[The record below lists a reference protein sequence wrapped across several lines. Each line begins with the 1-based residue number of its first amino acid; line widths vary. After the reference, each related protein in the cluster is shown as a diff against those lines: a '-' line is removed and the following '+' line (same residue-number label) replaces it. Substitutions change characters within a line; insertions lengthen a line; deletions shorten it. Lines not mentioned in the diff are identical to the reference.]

1 MQGEAKPASGSVID
15 PVCGMSVDPAE
26 APAKWEHGGKKFFFC
41 CNHCAEKFAAHPEQY
56 LGRNWKPAPPSLV
69 QLGASSSA
77 TSKPQKPPAVSGKE
91 GVRRPADVERSLG
104 SAARYFC
111 PMDPEVVSSQPG
123 SCPKCGMALEPE
135 LLSGVKSEYVCPMH
149 PEVVSER
156 PGACPKCGMALE
168 PRITAAGAPAEDDS
182 ELRFMRLRF
191 WIGAA
196 LTVPLLILSMGGML
210 ASGWLREFDMSPAS
224 AWLQLALASPVVLW
238 AGAPFF
244 ERGWNSLRT
253 RNLNMFTLIAMGT
266 GVAFLYSLVVT
277 ILPASLLPENIQHA
291 GRPDVFFEVS
301 AGITVLVLLGQVMEL
316 RARKQTSS
324 AIRALLDLSPKMARR
339 VAEDDSEADVPLHRV
354 IAGDRLRV
362 RPGEKIPV
370 DGRVLEGKSSVDES
384 MVTGESIPVL
394 KEPGDKLI
402 GGTLN
407 GTGSMLLVAE
417 RVGSETLLAQIVA
430 MVATAQRS
438 RAPVQRLADRVAAIF
453 VPAVIVCAIAAFAG
467 WFLFGPE
474 PRFAHALVSAVAVL
488 IIACP
493 CALGLATPMAIMVG
507 TGQGAR
513 HGVLVRDARALEKM
527 EKVDT
532 LVIDKT
538 GTLTQGKPQ
547 VTEIRTVSPSTGNR
561 FYEQEVLQAVASVE
575 RHSEHPLAAA
585 IVRAAEE
592 RGIALLP
599 VSEFESEPGR
609 GVEATV
615 ICPEGKIKVLV
626 GNREKMRD
634 AGIDVSQIEIT
645 SQQNANSAGTVLFI
659 ALNGELAAIITV
671 ADPVRESSSEVLGRL
686 RRAGINVF
694 MATGDN
700 RATAEAVA
708 RKLGITRF
716 ESEVAPARKAE
727 LVCDLQSQG
736 KRVAM
741 AGDGVNDAPA
751 LAQADVGI
759 AMGTGTD
766 VALESADM
774 ALLKG
779 DLRGILRAR
788 RLSEAVM
795 RNIRQNLFFAFAY
808 NAAGIPLA
816 AGALYPLFHTT
827 LSPIFAAAAMSLSSV
842 SVIGNSLR
850 LRRVRL

>member
-1 MQGEAKPASGSVID
+1 MQSNLKPAAGSVVD
-15 PVCGMSVDPAE
+15 PVCSMNVDPAK
-26 APAKWEHGGKKFFFC
+26 AAAKREHGGKQFFFC
-41 CNHCAEKFAAHPEQY
+41 CNPCAEKFAAHPEQY
-56 LGRNWKPAPPSLV
+56 LGNKGRIPSAPLV
-69 QLGASSSA
+69 QLGASRIAGSISRI
-77 TSKPQKPPAVSGKE
+77 PAPASPDE
-91 GVRRPADVERSLG
+91 AVRRSADVERSLG
-104 SAARYFC
+104 SAAKYFC

-135 LLSGVKSEYVCPMH
+135 LLSSVKTEYVCPMH
-149 PEVVSER
+149 PEVVSDR

-168 PRITAAGAPAEDDS
+168 PRITAAGAPAADDS
-182 ELRFMRLRF
+182 ELRSMLLRF

-210 ASGWLREFDMSPAS
+210 TSGWLREFDMSPAS
-224 AWLQLALASPVVLW
+224 AWLQLALAAPVVLW

-266 GVAFLYSLVVT
+266 GVAFLHSLVVT
-277 ILPASLLPENIQHA
+277 ILPANLLPENIQH
-291 GRPDVFFEVS
+291 GGHPDVFFEVS

-316 RARKQTSS
+316 RARKQTSR

-339 VAEDDSEADVPLHRV
+339 VAEDDSEADVPLHQV

-370 DGRVLEGKSSVDES
+370 DGRVLEGKSSIDES

-407 GTGSMLLVAE
+407 GTGSMLMVAE

-438 RAPVQRLADRVAAIF
+438 RAPIQRLADRVAAIF
-453 VPAVIVCAIAAFAG
+453 VPAVIACAIAAFVG

-513 HGVLVRDARALEKM
+513 HGVLVRDARALEEM

-547 VTEIRTVSPSTGNR
+547 VTEMRTVSPGTGSK
-561 FYEQEVLQAVASVE
+561 FSEQEVLQAVASVE

-585 IVRAAEE
+585 MVRAAEE

-599 VSEFESEPGR
+599 VSDFESEPGR

-615 ICPEGKIKVLV
+615 IRPEGKIKVLV

-634 AGIDVSQIEIT
+634 AGIGVSQIEIA
-645 SQQNANSAGTVLFI
+645 SQQNANSAGTVLFV

-671 ADPVRESSSEVLGRL
+671 ADPVRESSSEVLSRL
-686 RRAGINVF
+686 RRAGINVV

-727 LVCDLQSQG
+727 LVRDLQSQG

-850 LRRVRL
+850 LRWVQL